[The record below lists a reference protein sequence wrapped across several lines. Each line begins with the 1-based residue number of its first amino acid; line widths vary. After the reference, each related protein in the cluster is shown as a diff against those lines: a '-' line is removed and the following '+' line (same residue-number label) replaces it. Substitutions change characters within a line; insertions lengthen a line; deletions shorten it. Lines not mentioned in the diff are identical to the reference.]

1 MLQLKKQQIQ
11 IIMKIK
17 TKRIVALV
25 TYLIAAPI
33 SLYFYGLLPLETTAI
48 YKKAMENYTEKTI
61 SSTLML
67 ICFISGTVS
76 LYFAID
82 VMKERIKNGN
92 ETESTINSN
101 DMDYSTKQMLKDP
114 NIIEIIKRN
123 TPKEK

>member
-1 MLQLKKQQIQ
+1 
-11 IIMKIK
+11 MKIK

-33 SLYFYGLLPLETTAI
+33 SLYFYGLFPLETTAI

-67 ICFISGTVS
+67 ICFISVTVS

-82 VMKERIKNGN
+82 VMKESIKNGN

>member
-67 ICFISGTVS
+67 ICFISVTVS

>member
-1 MLQLKKQQIQ
+1 
-11 IIMKIK
+11 
-17 TKRIVALV
+17 
-25 TYLIAAPI
+25 
-33 SLYFYGLLPLETTAI
+33 
-48 YKKAMENYTEKTI
+48 
-61 SSTLML
+61 ML
-67 ICFISGTVS
+67 ICFISVTVS